1 MELKVEITVR
11 LGKTPPE
18 DADLQETTAYIQSCR
33 TMFELQQ
40 KLKKEKEGD
49 AR

>member
-1 MELKVEITVR
+1 MK
-11 LGKTPPE
+11 LGREEVPKQAENPGLENTM
-18 DADLQETTAYIQSCR
+18 AYIQSCR